1 MEFFGFL
8 LRRILAGIFVLW
20 AVTLGT
26 FLLFFVI
33 PTDPAKTLAGKA
45 GTPSMVA
52 NIRQRLGLDQPIL
65 IQYWHYLDRLVHGN
79 LGTSFFQGISVNHII
94 WSDLPPTLSLI
105 VGGVVLWLA
114 VGLTVGVISAVRPRS
129 IFDRVATAGVLAAYS
144 MPAFVIGLGLLFF
157 LYYLPTRANIHI
169 FQPNYMPLTQSAV
182 GWLQR
187 MVLPWI
193 TLAALTAASYTRLT
207 RGSLLDTLGEDY
219 IRTARA
225 KGLPERRVVLRHGLR
240 AALTPVVSQL
250 GVDVGM
256 LIGGT
261 IVTETVFG
269 LGGIGQL
276 IAQSVIKG
284 DVPIVLGVVLL
295 TAACV
300 VVANILVDIGYSI
313 LDPRVRVT

>member
-1 MEFFGFL
+1 MAFLSFL

-33 PTDPAKTLAGKA
+33 PADPAKTIAGKA
-45 GTPSMVA
+45 GTASMVA
-52 NIRQRLGLDQPIL
+52 DIRHRLGLDLPIQV
-65 IQYWHYLDRLVHGN
+65 QYWHYLDRLVHGD
-79 LGTSFFQGISVNHII
+79 LGTSFFTGISVNHTLLA
-94 WSDLPPTLSLI
+94 DLPPTISLI
-105 VGGVVLWLA
+105 IGGVVLWLA
-114 VGLTVGVISAVRPRS
+114 GGLTVGIVSAIRPRS
-129 IFDRVATAGVLAAYS
+129 AFDRVATAAVLAAYS
-144 MPAFVIGLGLLFF
+144 MPAFVTGFALLYF
-157 LYYLPTRANIHI
+157 LYFLPTKANIHI
-169 FQPNYMPLTQSAV
+169 FQPNYVPITQSPV
-182 GWLQR
+182 QWLQR

-193 TLAALTAASYTRLT
+193 TLASLTAAAYTRLT
-207 RGSLLDTLGEDY
+207 RGSLLDTFSEDY

-250 GVDVGM
+250 GVDIGT
-256 LIGGT
+256 LIGNT

-269 LGGIGQL
+269 LSGIGQL
-276 IAQSVIKG
+276 IAESVIKG